1 MKTLYTPENA
11 PLFNKLYKQIIDKKI
26 IQLWFGS
33 KTDLKNLEVYVS
45 ILYNHKNL
53 AFSVIFLPYI
63 STILIL
69 LIWMWL

>member
-33 KTDLKNLEVYVS
+33 KTDLKNLEVYFS
-45 ILYNHKNL
+45 ILYNHKNIAYKL
-53 AFSVIFLPYI
+53 TGS
-63 STILIL
+63 
-69 LIWMWL
+69 MEK

>member
-33 KTDLKNLEVYVS
+33 KNRFEE
-45 ILYNHKNL
+45 
-53 AFSVIFLPYI
+53 FRSVCFYI
-63 STILIL
+63 VQS
-69 LIWMWL
+69 